1 MLLIAA
7 CFESDAVHARGNQ
20 RVVETR
26 AAVSSY
32 FIGRVVETRAAVSS
46 YFIARV
52 ETSAV
57 VSSYFIAR
65 VETRAAVS
73 SYFIGRVVETRA
85 AVSSYFIAR
94 VETRAAVS
102 SYFIACRLARSSVL
116 AFSVV
121 LFCKRQQAPA
131 RRLLRSSLWQKG
143 RKLEFIV
150 RAGTRVYA
158 RAIMP
163 VCTRIINESATSCD
177 LRRRGSFVG

>member
-1 MLLIAA
+1 VLLIAA
-7 CFESDAVHARGNQ
+7 WFESDAVHARGNQ
-20 RVVETR
+20 Q
-26 AAVSSY
+26 
-32 FIGRVVETRAAVSS
+32 
-46 YFIARV
+46 
-52 ETSAV
+52 
-57 VSSYFIAR
+57 
-65 VETRAAVS
+65 
-73 SYFIGRVVETRA
+73 VVETRA

-102 SYFIACRLARSSVL
+102 GYFIACKFARRSVS
-116 AFSVV
+116 AFSAV

-163 VCTRIINESATSCD
+163 VCTRIINESATSGD
-177 LRRRGSFVG
+177 LRLDVEVLLASYSHSKADVSGCDPALLG